1 MRMVATTVAEAG
13 AATRNRAPLWALFG
27 ANLISQTGSM
37 LTFVAIPWFV
47 LQTTGSATK
56 AGLTGFFEALPYFA
70 AGFFGG
76 AIVDRLGFRRMS
88 VLADLANG
96 ASVAAV
102 PLLYFTVG
110 LSFWQLQML
119 VFLGG
124 LLTIPGSTA
133 RAALA
138 PDLAALAGLR
148 LERANASVQAIQ
160 RGAQLLGA
168 PLAGVLIAALGASTV
183 LWLDAAT
190 FLGSA
195 LAIGVLVPRIA
206 AARPAAGR
214 YLDELREGWRFLRG
228 DRLMLAVAITVA
240 ITNLLDTPFA
250 ALVLPVW
257 TKATQGS
264 TVPLGVLLAVGGGG
278 SLLGAL
284 AYGAFGHRLPRRKT
298 FVGSFVVVGLPFW
311 VLAAGPSL
319 AVLLVARLIGGL
331 ASGPI
336 NPILAT
342 AEQERIPVALRG
354 RVFGLITAIAYMAI
368 PLGLLVTGYLLDR
381 IGLRA
386 TVLLTACCYLAT
398 TLSMA
403 LIPAFRALDAPVLAR

>member
-1 MRMVATTVAEAG
+1 MVATTATHTS
-13 AATRNRAPLWALFG
+13 AATRSRLPLAALFC

-76 AIVDRLGFRRMS
+76 ALVDRLGFKRTS

-96 ASVAAV
+96 ATVAAV

-110 LSFWQLQML
+110 LSFWQLQAL

-124 LLTIPGSTA
+124 LLTISGSTA
-133 RAALA
+133 RAALV

-148 LERANASVQAIQ
+148 LERANATVQAIQ

-168 PLAGVLIAALGASTV
+168 PLAGVLIAALGARTV

-190 FLGSA
+190 FLCSA
-195 LAIGVLVPRIA
+195 LAIGAFVPRITA
-206 AARPAAGR
+206 ACPQAGR
-214 YLDELREGWRFLRG
+214 YLDDLREGLRYLRR
-228 DRLMLAVAITVA
+228 DRLMTAIAVIVA

-250 ALVLPVW
+250 AIVLPFW

-264 TVPLGVLLAVGGGG
+264 TVPLGLLLAVGGGG

-284 AYGAFGHRLPRRKT
+284 VYGAVGHRLPRRKT
-298 FVGSFVVVGLPFW
+298 FVGAFVVAGLPFW
-311 VLAAGPSL
+311 VLAAGPTL
-319 AVLLVARLIGGL
+319 IVLLVARLLGGL

-368 PLGLLVTGYLLDR
+368 PLGLLVTGFLLDR

-403 LIPAFRALDAPVLAR
+403 IIPAFRDLDTPAR